1 MIFNMTT
8 GRQSMKKLMNS
19 AKETV
24 KNLAKEWREFV
35 PVMISDR
42 SLGIDFKQDHLVL
55 TLLRKSIGRMDLVD
69 YGVYPIPPETQKEDR
84 EAQVISVVNT
94 FISKHQIDKE
104 RVSVA
109 MPREKV
115 IARFIRLPV
124 AAKENLTKVLEY
136 EMPKYTPF
144 EGGEIY
150 FDYCLLKEEKNWLH
164 LFAVFARKTE
174 VDPYVSL
181 LKKMG
186 IQPNSIQ
193 IPSVAALNLF
203 FYNKGGDENQTSVL
217 IDFVEPF
224 FEMNVVQGKDWRESF
239 HLPLPKEEKEA
250 KMIGTFKRSADVYP
264 PENSTFFVYGL
275 NADETVLTSLK
286 EANQLKGVLFPP
298 MDRIHGEWQGSKPY
312 GIYASIGVPLRGL
325 ISPRVDLNLLP
336 PEMRKKVRQIGKPLL
351 VLLTFLALFFG
362 LTWGAGTVVH
372 YKKEWNAVNA
382 EIRKR
387 RPEVEALEKLQ
398 KQKDDCRK
406 EMVELDQIRSGEI
419 SKVEVLEEL
428 TRLLPETTWIWNL
441 KYNGKE
447 IELSGFADSASDLI
461 PLLDKSP
468 LFEKVEFMAPV
479 TKEMQM
485 RGDGNKEKER
495 FKIKARIEGRK

>member
-8 GRQSMKKLMNS
+8 GRQSMKNLMNS

-24 KNLAKEWREFV
+24 KNLAKEWREIV
-35 PVMISDR
+35 PVIISDK
-42 SLGIDFKQDHLVL
+42 SFGIDFKQDHLVL

-150 FDYCLLKEEKNWLH
+150 FDYCLLKEEKDWLH

-186 IQPNSIQ
+186 IQPASLQ

-203 FYNKGGDENQTSVL
+203 FYNKGGGENQTSVL
-217 IDFVEPF
+217 IDFAEPF

-286 EANQLKGVLFPP
+286 EANQLKGVLLPP

-362 LTWGAGTVVH
+362 LTWGAGMVVH
-372 YKKEWNAVNA
+372 YKKEWSAVNA

-406 EMVELDQIRSGEI
+406 EMAELDQIRSGEI

>member
-1 MIFNMTT
+1 LIFNMTT
-8 GRQSMKKLMNS
+8 GRQSMKNLMNS

-24 KNLAKEWREFV
+24 KNLAKEWREIV
-35 PVMISDR
+35 PVIISDK
-42 SLGIDFKQDHLVL
+42 SFGIDFKQDHLVL

-150 FDYCLLKEEKNWLH
+150 FDYCLLKEEKDWLH

-186 IQPNSIQ
+186 IQPASLQ

-203 FYNKGGDENQTSVL
+203 FYNKGGGENQTSVL
-217 IDFVEPF
+217 IDFAEPF

-286 EANQLKGVLFPP
+286 EANQLKGVLLPP

-362 LTWGAGTVVH
+362 LTWGAGMVVH
-372 YKKEWNAVNA
+372 YKKEWSAVNA

-406 EMVELDQIRSGEI
+406 EMAELDQIRSGEI

>member
-1 MIFNMTT
+1 MLF
-8 GRQSMKKLMNS
+8 KKLTFS
-19 AKETV
+19 TDSL

-35 PVMISDR
+35 PIMISDK
-42 SLGIDFKQDHLVL
+42 SFGIDFKQDHLVL

-69 YGVYPIPPETQKEDR
+69 YGVYPISPETQKEER
-84 EAQVISVVNT
+84 EAQIISLVNT
-94 FISKHQIDKE
+94 FISKHQIDRE
-104 RVSVA
+104 RVSIA

-115 IARFIRLPV
+115 IARFIRLPI
-124 AAKENLTKVLEY
+124 AAKENLRKVLEY

-144 EGGEIY
+144 EKGEIY
-150 FDYCLLKEEKNWLH
+150 FDYCVLKEEKDWLH

-174 VDPYVSL
+174 VDPYVAL

-186 IQPNSIQ
+186 IQPISIQ

-203 FYNKGGDENQTSVL
+203 FYNKGGGESETSVL
-217 IDFVEPF
+217 IDVTEPF
-224 FEMNVVQGKDWRESF
+224 FEMNLVQGKDWRESF

-250 KMIGTFKRSADVYP
+250 KMISTFKRSGGVHP
-264 PENSTFFVYGL
+264 PANSTFFVYGAS
-275 NADETVLTSLK
+275 ADETLLTSLK
-286 EANQLKGVLFPP
+286 EADQLKGVLLPP
-298 MDRIHGEWQGSKPY
+298 MDRIQGEVQGSKPY
-312 GIYASIGVPLRGL
+312 RIYASIGIPLKGL

-336 PEMRKKVRQIGKPLL
+336 FEMRKKVREIGRPLL
-351 VLLTFLALFFG
+351 VALTSLALLLT
-362 LTWGAGTVVH
+362 LTWGGGIFIRYRNELNT
-372 YKKEWNAVNA
+372 VNA

-398 KQKDDCRK
+398 KQKDDCCK
-406 EMVELDQIRSGEI
+406 EMAELDQIRSGEI
-419 SKVEVLEEL
+419 SKGEILEEL
-428 TRLLPETTWIWNL
+428 TRLLPDTTWIWNL

-461 PLLDKSP
+461 PLLDRSS
-468 LFEKVEFMAPV
+468 LFEKVEFLAPV

>member
-1 MIFNMTT
+1 
-8 GRQSMKKLMNS
+8 MKKLKNL
-19 AKETV
+19 AKETL
-24 KNLAKEWREFV
+24 KNLAKEWRELV
-35 PVMISDR
+35 PIMISEK
-42 SLGIDFKQDHLVL
+42 SLGIDLKQDHLVL
-55 TLLRKSIGRMDLVD
+55 TLLRKSISRMDLVD
-69 YGVYPIPPETQKEDR
+69 YGVYPISPETQKEDR
-84 EAQVISVVNT
+84 EAQVISLVNT

-144 EGGEIY
+144 ERGEIY
-150 FDYCLLKEEKNWLH
+150 FDYCLLKEEKDWLH
-164 LFAVFARKTE
+164 LFAVFVRKTE
-174 VDPYVSL
+174 VDSYVSL

-186 IQPNSIQ
+186 IQPISIQ

-203 FYNKGGDENQTSVL
+203 FYNKGGSENETSVL
-217 IDFVEPF
+217 IDVTEPF
-224 FEMNVVQGKDWRESF
+224 FEMNIVQGKNWRESF
-239 HLPLPKEEKEA
+239 HLPLPKEGKEA
-250 KMIGTFKRSADVYP
+250 KMISTFKRSGDVDSP
-264 PENSTFFVYGL
+264 ANSTFFVYGL
-275 NADETVLTSLK
+275 SADETILTNLK
-286 EANQLKGVLFPP
+286 EANELKGVLLPP
-298 MDRIHGEWQGSKPY
+298 MDRIQGERQGSKPH
-312 GIYASIGVPLRGL
+312 GIYASIGIPLRGL
-325 ISPRVDLNLLP
+325 ITPWVDLNLLP

-351 VLLTFLALFFG
+351 ILLTSLALFFG
-362 LTWGAGTVVH
+362 LTWGAGMVIH
-372 YKKEWNAVNA
+372 YKKEWNTVNA
-382 EIRKR
+382 EIRNR

-398 KQKDDCRK
+398 KQKDDRRK
-406 EMVELDQIRSGEI
+406 EMAELDQIRLGEV

-428 TRLLPETTWIWNL
+428 TRVLPETTWIWNL

-447 IELSGFADSASDLI
+447 IELSGFTDSASDLI